1 MLLPNFR
8 LLICNEVHCA
18 APRCL
23 RWFAPQTP
31 VCRGIDRSVL
41 GDRKFTSSLVV
52 EYIATVPSVYVALV
66 PVVDYI
72 APAPSVYATP
82 ALVVM
87 YIAPASSL
95 YVSPSP
101 IVEHTAPTQA
111 MSYAEEFYESSSHVR
126 RRLLATR
133 SGEQC
138 FLVSLFVDTFHS
150 CYKVSITKLT
160 HRQLLC
166 SPRTVGNAPHQGACA
181 DLEMEKK
188 KNITARLRPWDRAV
202 DLGTSEPSSLTV
214 S

>member
-1 MLLPNFR
+1 M
-8 LLICNEVHCA
+8 
-18 APRCL
+18 
-23 RWFAPQTP
+23 T
-31 VCRGIDRSVL
+31 SVL
-41 GDRKFTSSLVV
+41 SLLSPPSTPSPLV

-66 PVVDYI
+66 LVVDYI

-87 YIAPASSL
+87 YIAPASSVN
-95 YVSPSP
+95 VSPSP
-101 IVEHTAPTQA
+101 IVEHIAPTQA
-111 MSYAEEFYESSSHVR
+111 MSYAEEFCESSSDVR

-133 SGEQC
+133 CGEQLS
-138 FLVSLFVDTFHS
+138 LVSLFVDTFHS

-188 KNITARLRPWDRAV
+188 HHGTVKTLGSRRRPWDERAQFFHSV
-202 DLGTSEPSSLTV
+202 VIFPTVKMKIDLSVPVRVRV
-214 S
+214 SNF